1 MRLHALTAVA
11 VLGFC
16 LTGCSTVTTLEN
28 GDSQQVKVTTPPAK
42 GALCTLTNTRG
53 RWQVLTPGTA
63 NVLRSKDDLQ
73 ISCRKPGW
81 NEAVATNKSVRVIDS
96 WDISAV
102 AVDAS
107 TGAGH
112 QYTAEVELPMT
123 PVAPAAPPPAPTAN

>member
-16 LTGCSTVTTLEN
+16 LTGCSTVTTVEN
-28 GDSQQVKVTTPPAK
+28 GNSQQIKVTTPPAK

-73 ISCRKPGW
+73 VSCRKPGW
-81 NEAVATNKSVRVIDS
+81 NEAVATNKSVRVIES
-96 WDISAV
+96 WDITAV